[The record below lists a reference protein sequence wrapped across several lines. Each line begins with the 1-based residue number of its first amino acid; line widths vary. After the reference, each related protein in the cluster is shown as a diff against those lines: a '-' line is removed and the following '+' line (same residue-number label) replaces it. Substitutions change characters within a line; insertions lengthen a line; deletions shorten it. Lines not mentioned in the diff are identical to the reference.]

1 MLGSSA
7 SGGGREGRVVVEG
20 GGETHKQ
27 AVADT
32 EAHERTAA
40 GLLPQ
45 RPAC

>member
-7 SGGGREGRVVVEG
+7 GVGGVGAVVVVEG

>member
-7 SGGGREGRVVVEG
+7 GGGGRREGGGSGG

-45 RPAC
+45 WPAC

>member
-7 SGGGREGRVVVEG
+7 GGGGRREGGGR

-45 RPAC
+45 WPAC